1 VGIDG
6 SFVHAKDGECLNTV
20 RSGRFTYAT
29 WFQTLPCSCA
39 RARVFLVAAR
49 PRYHDRPVGMNVSS
63 ASSRGAEEAEIRCPA
78 LNGTLESFL
87 DPWPVLRAQAARM
100 QSGDALTVR
109 YGGGASYRLHS
120 ADVEILLRLTGFAP
134 DRPRRVDGGYEL
146 EAIRTVDVPR
156 DLTCSVVVPCRNEVG
171 NIDELVRRVPHLGT
185 HTQLVFID
193 GASTDGTIERIEENI
208 RNHPERDIILLH
220 QKQMKGGKG
229 AAVFQAFDEVQGD
242 VIMILDADM
251 TVAPEDLPR
260 FFFALSEGHAEFAN
274 GVRMTYPM
282 EERAMQP
289 ANIVGNRA
297 FALLFSWL
305 LDTRISDTLCGTKV
319 LFREDWARVRDA
331 RPLFGGYD
339 PFGDFDLL
347 FAARFAGLRMLDVP
361 VHYHARTS
369 GETKIHRWRDGIY
382 LLGTCLRALRV
393 FKLRR
398 GR

>member
-1 VGIDG
+1 
-6 SFVHAKDGECLNTV
+6 
-20 RSGRFTYAT
+20 
-29 WFQTLPCSCA
+29 
-39 RARVFLVAAR
+39 
-49 PRYHDRPVGMNVSS
+49 MNVSS

-242 VIMILDADM
+242 VIMILDDGYDRG
-251 TVAPEDLPR
+251 TGR
-260 FFFALSEGHAEFAN
+260 FAAVLFCALRRACGVRERRPHDVSDGGTSDATCEHRGQSRLRFALFLAPRH
-274 GVRMTYPM
+274 TYQ
-282 EERAMQP
+282 R
-289 ANIVGNRA
+289 
-297 FALLFSWL
+297 
-305 LDTRISDTLCGTKV
+305 
-319 LFREDWARVRDA
+319 
-331 RPLFGGYD
+331 Y
-339 PFGDFDLL
+339 
-347 FAARFAGLRMLDVP
+347 
-361 VHYHARTS
+361 
-369 GETKIHRWRDGIY
+369 
-382 LLGTCLRALRV
+382 ALRDQSAV
-393 FKLRR
+393 S
-398 GR
+398 

>member
-1 VGIDG
+1 V
-6 SFVHAKDGECLNTV
+6 T
-20 RSGRFTYAT
+20 
-29 WFQTLPCSCA
+29 
-39 RARVFLVAAR
+39 
-49 PRYHDRPVGMNVSS
+49 
-63 ASSRGAEEAEIRCPA
+63 ASPASNFEAEEAEPQWSA
-78 LNGTLESFL
+78 LDGPLESLL
-87 DPWPVLRAQAARM
+87 DPWPVLRAQATRM
-100 QSGDALTVR
+100 RPGESLIFR
-109 YGGGASYRLHS
+109 YGAGASYRLHS
-120 ADVEILLRLTGFAP
+120 ADVENLLRLTGFESG
-134 DRPRRVDGGYEL
+134 RPRRVDAGYEV
-146 EAIRTVDVPR
+146 EATRIVDAQRT
-156 DLTCSVVVPCRNEVG
+156 LTCSVVVPCRNEVG
-171 NIDELVRRVPHLGT
+171 NIDELVRRVPELGT

-193 GASTDGTIERIEENI
+193 GASTDGTIECIEENI
-208 RNHPERDIILLH
+208 RNHPERDIVLLH

-229 AAVFQAFDEVQGD
+229 AAVFQAFDQVQGD

-260 FFFALSEGHAEFAN
+260 FFLALSEGHAQFAN

-289 ANIVGNRA
+289 ANILGNRA

-305 LDTRISDTLCGTKV
+305 LGMRITDTLCGTKV
-319 LFREDWARVRDA
+319 LFREDWDRVRDA

-347 FAARFAGLRMLDVP
+347 FAARYAGLRMVDVP
-361 VHYHARTS
+361 VYYHARTS

-382 LLGTCLRALRV
+382 LLGTCLSALRV